1 MDCSTIRGDIG
12 AWRDGELD
20 RDRAAA
26 VAEHV
31 SGCPDCGARA
41 RAHAALSAA
50 IGDRSL
56 AFSPPPALAEKIAR
70 GTRRRRM
77 IRPWAAAAAAG
88 FLLGIGVMARRERTV
103 RGEDLAAELAGDQ
116 VRALQPGK
124 LTDVLSSDRHTVKPW
139 FAGKLDFAPVVED
152 LAAEGFPLVGGRVDA
167 LAGRPAAAL
176 VYARRRHVIN
186 VYVCPAAGMPDAVS
200 AEYNGFHV
208 RHWRRGDMAFWA
220 VSDLDPGELD
230 RFVSLLR
237 AGPA

>member
-1 MDCSTIRGDIG
+1 MDCSTIRGEIG
-12 AWRDGELD
+12 AWRDGELGP
-20 RDRAAA
+20 DRAFA
-26 VAEHV
+26 VAAHV
-31 SGCPDCGARA
+31 SGCPDCAALA
-41 RAHAALSAA
+41 RAHAALAA
-50 IGDRSL
+50 ALGDRSL
-56 AFSPPPALAEKIAR
+56 AFSAPPALAEKIAR
-70 GTRRRRM
+70 GRRSRRTVL
-77 IRPWAAAAAAG
+77 PWLAAAAG
-88 FLLGIGVMARRERTV
+88 FLLGLGLMARRERAV
-103 RGEDLAAELAGDQ
+103 RGEDLAAELAGNQ

-152 LAAEGFPLVGGRVDA
+152 LAAQGFPLVGGRVDA

-176 VYARRRHVIN
+176 VYARRRHVIS
-186 VYVCPAAGMPDAVS
+186 VYVRPAAGMPDGVS

-220 VSDLDPGELD
+220 VSDLDPAELD